1 MDRLRCAPVL
11 FVADSRRYGGTLMA
25 GSVDRF
31 DVIVVGAGPVG
42 LSFAASLAQS
52 RLKVAVVERQSLE
65 SLANPA
71 FDGREIALTHA
82 SVGILR
88 ELGAWDAIPASD
100 KSPLQ
105 GARVLN
111 GSSPF
116 ALCFDSPSG
125 SAEPLGIL
133 VPNCRIR
140 AALFKIVRFQGHA
153 QLLCGRSVVN
163 ATTSHKEAV
172 IRLCDGRQLAARLLV
187 AADSRLSAT
196 RDLLGIGAA
205 INRLGNSMLICR
217 VRHERAHHQIAVEW
231 FDHHQTIAM
240 LPLMEG
246 VSSLLLTLRSSEAD
260 RLLALDDDL
269 FLMELT
275 SRCRGRLGEMTLA
288 STRHAYP
295 LVTTWAHKFWA
306 PSAAL
311 IGDAAL
317 GMHPVTAHGFNIG
330 LSGQKQLADGILAAY
345 RERRDIADP
354 DMLGRYESRLRLS
367 AAPLYHATNVLVGLY
382 SGEHPAARLA
392 RHAGLRFAQ
401 YLPFIRHG
409 ISAMLRR

>member
-1 MDRLRCAPVL
+1 
-11 FVADSRRYGGTLMA
+11 MA
-25 GSVDRF
+25 GSVDRV
-31 DVIVVGAGPVG
+31 DVIVVGAGLVG

-82 SVGILR
+82 SVRILR

-116 ALCFDSPSG
+116 ALSFDSPSG
-125 SAEPLGIL
+125 SGEPLGIL
-133 VPNCRIR
+133 VPNFRIR
-140 AALFKIVRFQGHA
+140 DALFKLVHFQDHA

-172 IRLCDGRQLAARLLV
+172 ITLCDGRQLAARLLV

-196 RDLLGIGAA
+196 RDLLGIGAD

-269 FLMELT
+269 FLMEST

-330 LSGQKQLADGILAAY
+330 LSGQKQLADRILAAC

-367 AAPLYHATNVLVGLY
+367 AAPLYHATNALVALY

>member
-1 MDRLRCAPVL
+1 MGDCDASRALRI
-11 FVADSRRYGGTLMA
+11 ADRRYGGTLMA
-25 GSVDRF
+25 GSVDTF
-31 DVIVVGAGPVG
+31 DIIVVGAGPVG
-42 LSFAASLAQS
+42 LAFAASLARS
-52 RLKVAVVERQSLE
+52 RLKVAVVERQSLD

-82 SVGILR
+82 SVRILR

-100 KSPLQ
+100 KSPLH

-116 ALCFDSPSG
+116 ALCFDTPSG
-125 SAEPLGIL
+125 SGEPLGFL

-140 AALFKIVRFQGHA
+140 DALFKVVYFQDHA
-153 QLLCGRSVVN
+153 RLLCGNSVVN
-163 ATTSHKEAV
+163 ATTSDDEAV
-172 IRLCDGRQLAARLLV
+172 IALSDGRQLAARLLV
-187 AADSRLSAT
+187 AADSRLSAM
-196 RDLLGIGAA
+196 RDLLGIGAN
-205 INRLGNSMLICR
+205 IHPLGHSMLICR
-217 VRHERAHHQIAVEW
+217 VRHERFHHQIAVEW

-246 VSSLLLTLRSSEAD
+246 VSSLLLTLRSIEAD
-260 RLLALDDDL
+260 RLSVLDDEL
-269 FLMELT
+269 FLMELMN
-275 SRCRGRLGEMTLA
+275 RCRGRLGQMTLA

-295 LVTTWAHKFWA
+295 LVTTWAHKFSA

-311 IGDAAL
+311 IGDAAI

-330 LSGQKQLADGILAAY
+330 LSGQKQLAHKILTACRA
-345 RERRDIADP
+345 RRDIADP
-354 DMLGRYESRLRLS
+354 DMLGRYENRLRLS
-367 AAPLYHATNVLVGLY
+367 AAPLYHATNMLVGLY
-382 SGEHPAARLA
+382 SSEHPAARLA

-401 YLPFIRHG
+401 HLPFVRHG

>member
-1 MDRLRCAPVL
+1 
-11 FVADSRRYGGTLMA
+11 MA
-25 GSVDRF
+25 GSVHRF
-31 DVIVVGAGPVG
+31 DIIVVGAGPVG

-52 RLKVAVVERQSLE
+52 GLKVAVVERQSLE

-116 ALCFDSPSG
+116 ALSFDSPSG
-125 SAEPLGIL
+125 SGEPLGIL

-140 AALFKIVRFQGHA
+140 DALFKIVRFQDHA
-153 QLLCGRSVVN
+153 RLLCGHSVVN

-172 IRLCDGRQLAARLLV
+172 ITLSDGRQLAARLLV

-196 RDLLGIGAA
+196 RDLLGIGAD

-246 VSSLLLTLRSSEAD
+246 VSSLLLTLRSREAD

-269 FLMELT
+269 FLMEST

-330 LSGQKQLADGILAAY
+330 LSGQKQLADRILAAC

-354 DMLGRYESRLRLS
+354 DILGRYESRLRLS
-367 AAPLYHATNVLVGLY
+367 AAPLYHATNALVALY

>member
-1 MDRLRCAPVL
+1 
-11 FVADSRRYGGTLMA
+11 MA
-25 GSVDRF
+25 GSRERYD
-31 DVIVVGAGPVG
+31 IVVIGAGPVG

-52 RLKVAVVERQSLE
+52 RLKVAVIEQQPLER
-65 SLANPA
+65 LANPA

-82 SVGILR
+82 SVRILR
-88 ELGAWDAIPASD
+88 ELGVWDAIPASD

-116 ALCFDSPSG
+116 AVCFDSPGG
-125 SAEPLGIL
+125 SREPLGFL

-140 AALFKIVRFQGHA
+140 DALFKIIRLQDDV
-153 QLLCGRSVVN
+153 QLLCGHSVVGVKN
-163 ATTSHKEAV
+163 SETGAV
-172 IRLCDGRQLAARLLV
+172 ITLSDGRQLTARLLV

-196 RDLLGIGAA
+196 RGLLGIGAD
-205 INRLGNSMLICR
+205 INRVGSSMLICR

-246 VSSLLLTLRSSEAD
+246 VSSLLVTLRSSEAD
-260 RLLALDDDL
+260 RLLAFDDDS
-269 FLMELT
+269 FLVELT
-275 SRCRGRLGEMTLA
+275 KRCRGRLGKMTLA

-295 LVTTWAHKFWA
+295 LVTTWAHRFWA

-311 IGDAAL
+311 IGDAAI

-330 LSGQKQLADGILAAY
+330 LTGQKQLAHKIMTTCRD
-345 RERRDIADP
+345 RHDIADP
-354 DMLGRYESRLRLS
+354 DMLQRYESRLRLS
-367 AAPLYHATNVLVGLY
+367 AAPLYHATNILVGLY

-392 RHAGLRFAQ
+392 RHAGLRLAQ
-401 YLPFIRHG
+401 YLPFVRHG

>member
-1 MDRLRCAPVL
+1 
-11 FVADSRRYGGTLMA
+11 MA

-52 RLKVAVVERQSLE
+52 RRKVAVVERQSLE

-82 SVGILR
+82 SVEILR
-88 ELGAWDAIPASD
+88 ELGAWDIIPASD

-125 SAEPLGIL
+125 SGEPLGIL

-140 AALFKIVRFQGHA
+140 DALFKIVRFQDHA
-153 QLLCGRSVVN
+153 RLLCGHSVVN

-172 IRLCDGRQLAARLLV
+172 ITLSDGRQLAARLLV

-196 RDLLGIGAA
+196 RDLLGIGAD

-269 FLMELT
+269 FLMEST

-330 LSGQKQLADGILAAY
+330 LSGQKQLADRILAAC

-354 DMLGRYESRLRLS
+354 DILGRYESRLRLS
-367 AAPLYHATNVLVGLY
+367 AAPLYHATNALVALY

-401 YLPFIRHG
+401 YLPFVRHG